1 MDCLA
6 ESSAASAFSS
16 DGVDVLSSW
25 TDTGLA
31 IVDHSILAVSVLH
44 ALVALIV
51 IAIIADALSNG
62 VGC

>member
-6 ESSAASAFSS
+6 EASAASALSS

-25 TDTGLA
+25 ADTGLTV
-31 IVDHSILAVSVLH
+31 VDHAILAVSVLH
-44 ALVALIV
+44 ALVALV
-51 IAIIADALSNG
+51 VVAIIAYALANS